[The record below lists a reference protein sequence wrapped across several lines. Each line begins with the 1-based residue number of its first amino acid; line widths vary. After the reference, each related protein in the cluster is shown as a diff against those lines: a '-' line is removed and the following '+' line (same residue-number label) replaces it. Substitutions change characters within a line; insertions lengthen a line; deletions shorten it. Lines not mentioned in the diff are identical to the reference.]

1 MRVTE
6 MTAKSEM
13 VYNRLLSMAG
23 KGTTDSYGIR
33 LLVVKRSAQVLVRLS
48 VLKCATKPLRTN
60 LKYVYKRLKLHVHK
74 ITRYTKKTD
83 LYPIL
88 YQRLT
93 KALLKGALLHC
104 KRASFTPQKSIFY
117 RAKGHLL
124 PC

>member
-1 MRVTE
+1 M
-6 MTAKSEM
+6 
-13 VYNRLLSMAG
+13 
-23 KGTTDSYGIR
+23 
-33 LLVVKRSAQVLVRLS
+33 VKRSAQVLVRLS

-93 KALLKGALLHC
+93 KALLKGALL
-104 KRASFTPQKSIFY
+104 
-117 RAKGHLL
+117 LL
-124 PC
+124 KIILKMYLIEKEEVTL